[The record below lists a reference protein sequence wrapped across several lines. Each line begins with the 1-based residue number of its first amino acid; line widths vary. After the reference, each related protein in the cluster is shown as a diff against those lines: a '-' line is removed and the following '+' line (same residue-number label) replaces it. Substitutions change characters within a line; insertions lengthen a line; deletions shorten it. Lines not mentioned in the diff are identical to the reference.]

1 MMAPLKC
8 CSFNCRGWNNGKLSL
23 TNLFYSRALNDVFE
37 IGPDFL
43 SVGVSGII
51 LSRGRPFGGCSILYR
66 KSLSPYISPLYSC
79 SDRFCGVRVCD
90 SSGLSYLFVSV
101 YMPTYYTP
109 DSCYSYLNTL
119 GELEGFITSH
129 ACDVNVIVGDFNVD
143 FDRGGPLARLL
154 NDFIL
159 EFGLLACDLNFR
171 PSVCYT
177 YESDD
182 SCTRSWLDH
191 ILFYAHSI
199 YLPLSQIYILFAL
212 PQFHPIIIHSF
223 FKSIS
228 PVLTHLVHI
237 DWSRVSPVDI
247 ENYNHMVCDLPS
259 NVTGCVVSDCIQHHD
274 TLDSYALNF
283 ISSLHNCAVQCFPT
297 YKPSSRRLAGWKVSA
312 GNLKH
317 SANFWYRIWN
327 EAGCPSSGVL
337 KKHSKSRYKHE
348 VRRLKRKQN
357 RLLQDK
363 LAGLSAQNNL
373 KDFWSQINRSHS
385 SSTSPVVDG
394 LCDSKSIANRFAT
407 HFSGVLNTHSS
418 QFSFFSS
425 IFCQLLSLE

>member
-23 TNLFYSRALNDVFE
+23 TNFINSLDLCFIQEHWLLSDHVCE
-37 IGPDFL
+37 ISPDFL
-43 SVGVSGII
+43 SVGVSGMNSDI
-51 LSRGRPFGGCSILYR
+51 LSRGRPYGGCSILYR

-143 FDRGGPLARLL
+143 FNRGGPLAQLL

-191 ILFYAHSI
+191 ILC
-199 YLPLSQIYILFAL
+199 SQHISSLVTD
-212 PQFHPIIIHSF
+212 IHTVRSA
-223 FKSIS
+223 SIS
-228 PVLTHLVHI
+228 SDHYPLFFQINISCSHSPCSLPVSSASQCVHI

-247 ENYNHMVCDLPS
+247 ENYNHMVSCSICDLPS
-259 NVTGCVVSDCIQHHD
+259 NVTGCVDSDCIQHH
-274 TLDSYALNF
+274 
-283 ISSLHNCAVQCFPT
+283 
-297 YKPSSRRLAGWKVSA
+297 
-312 GNLKH
+312 
-317 SANFWYRIWN
+317 
-327 EAGCPSSGVL
+327 
-337 KKHSKSRYKHE
+337 
-348 VRRLKRKQN
+348 
-357 RLLQDK
+357 RLLC
-363 LAGLSAQNNL
+363 S
-373 KDFWSQINRSHS
+373 
-385 SSTSPVVDG
+385 
-394 LCDSKSIANRFAT
+394 
-407 HFSGVLNTHSS
+407 
-418 QFSFFSS
+418 
-425 IFCQLLSLE
+425 